1 MDDDDIRAMNRRIE
15 LGWEPSRHQWQLV
28 AERCRTMPEM
38 RDLKVWGIR
47 IGRRYDRSQSNL
59 NALVVET
66 HEIVANPQFFH
77 PTSIKASDLT
87 YEEAEALI
95 KLLES

>member
-15 LGWEPSRHQWQLV
+15 LGWEPSRHQWQRV
-28 AERCRTMPEM
+28 AERCKTMPEM
-38 RDLKVWGIR
+38 RDLKVWGIKV
-47 IGRRYDRSQSNL
+47 GRRYERSQSNL

-77 PTSIKASDLT
+77 PTSMKASGLT